1 MAPDPTDPRERGGVL
16 NPAVAWGP
24 DGHLYLLPRLVASD
38 NVSRIGLARVVCDR
52 RGTPVGVERLGVVLE
67 PEAPY
72 ELTPVGG
79 GVEDPRVTY
88 VAAAQHYVMT
98 YTALGPAGPRI
109 AVALSRDLLHWQ
121 RQGLVRFATEA
132 GLAPGTVDNKDAV
145 LFPEPLHAPDGQL
158 ALALIH
164 RPDFRTGRAPLPPG
178 LTPLLREPPGM
189 WLSYAPLGAGGL
201 PQPGMPFGQHTPLLR
216 PQQRW
221 ERLKV
226 GAGTPPLRTPAGW
239 LVLYHGVAGR
249 ASRDQVRRYAAGLL
263 LLEARDPRRVLYR
276 SSQSVLE
283 PRVAAE
289 RVGVVARVVFP
300 TGVELGADGRL
311 DVYYGMADSRI
322 GVARA
327 DLAAL
332 LAPLATRVA

>member
-1 MAPDPTDPRERGGVL
+1 MAPDPTDPREQGGVL
-16 NPAVAWGP
+16 NPAVARGP
-24 DGHLYLLPRLVASD
+24 DGQLYLLPRLVASD

-67 PEAPY
+67 PAAPY
-72 ELTPVGG
+72 ELTPAGG

-88 VAAAQHYVMT
+88 VAAARHYVMT

-109 AVALSRDLLHWQ
+109 AFAVSRDLLHWQ
-121 RQGLVRFATEA
+121 RRGLVRFTTEN

-145 LFPEPLHAPDGQL
+145 LFPEPLRAPDGQL

-164 RPDFRTGRAPLPPG
+164 RPDFRTGPATGQMPFRRDPPS
-178 LTPLLREPPGM
+178 M
-189 WLSYAPLGAGGL
+189 WLSYAPLGSGGI
-201 PQPGMPFGQHTPLLR
+201 PKEAVPFGQHTLLLH
-216 PQQRW
+216 PEQRW

-249 ASRDQVRRYAAGLL
+249 AWSSREQVRRYSAGIL
-263 LLEARDPRRVLYR
+263 LLEAQDPRRILYR
-276 SSQSVLE
+276 SPESVLE

-289 RVGVVARVVFP
+289 RVGVVAQVVFP

-327 DLAAL
+327 GLAAL
-332 LAPLATRVA
+332 LAPLAARVA